1 MPSEPRRATDELL
14 RLLARTRPDWREG
27 DILQVLRHLEHQ
39 GWPWARILRLF
50 PAVAAEDDSRPG
62 DVIGA
67 WRHPNYSS
75 GRPPTEEYH
84 AAKQAL
90 TRRE

>member
-1 MPSEPRRATDELL
+1 MPSEPRRATNELL
-14 RLLARTRPDWREG
+14 SLLSHTRPDWRQG

-39 GWPWARILRLF
+39 GWPWPRILTLF
-50 PAVAAEDDSRPG
+50 PKVAAEANSRPG

-75 GRPPTEEYH
+75 GRPPTDEYL
-84 AAKQAL
+84 AARQAL
-90 TRRE
+90 PRHE